1 MEEEEYEEDIEIE
14 KVTFENNVVEEIK
27 KNGKFLIEEMIRES
41 LNKKGLEEEEIKPSE
56 ES

>member
-14 KVTFENNVVEEIK
+14 KVAFENNVVEEIK

>member
-14 KVTFENNVVEEIK
+14 KVAFENNVVEEIK
-27 KNGKFLIEEMIRES
+27 KNGKLLIEEMIRES
-41 LNKKGLEEEEIKPSE
+41 LKTGLEEEEIKPSE

>member
-41 LNKKGLEEEEIKPSE
+41 LN
-56 ES
+56 